1 MDHQRIKEAINRQIG
16 EDPLFT
22 DKDKERFYKN
32 KPKRRLRFP
41 AAPKMVTVLLAFLVL
56 SGSFYTFVKTDWFE
70 QSSSPMQDEKDP
82 TEEAPPAPDP
92 VPEEPTHVKVEKL
105 KEVITSM
112 PSKSKA
118 KVVIEQFHG
127 VEAEFERFTKEN
139 DTDGR
144 KVNLLEVYYSFDRHN
159 EPGDSSA
166 YIGPMP
172 PTKEAFERGDVE
184 ISLKLD
190 WVESENRDYLNE
202 ATLLY
207 LSEEGDLIEE
217 NYTATG
223 HHRDFIKVK
232 NPDEPVVMDD
242 LILRSIA
249 RSVGKEPGAITKRDL
264 LYLEDLTINASHL
277 SGIYE
282 VDEDIEYFKAMQSLF
297 VLKLNQAII
306 PGELLKEVPHLD
318 QATFIG
324 PTVDDLSRVKEGL
337 QTITYLNLIN
347 SSFRGTAE
355 DILELKSLNIV
366 RVDPS
371 VVPNYEE
378 LQFEGMDVRW

>member
-1 MDHQRIKEAINRQIG
+1 MDHQQIKEAINRQIG

-32 KPKRRLRFP
+32 KPNRRQRFP
-41 AAPKMVTVLLAFLVL
+41 AAPKIVTVLLAFFVL
-56 SGSFYTFVKTDWFE
+56 SGPFYTFIKTDWFE
-70 QSSSPMQDEKDP
+70 QPSSPTQEEKEP
-82 TEEAPPAPDP
+82 VEETPPAPDP
-92 VPEEPTHVKVEKL
+92 DPEEPTHVKVEKL
-105 KEVITSM
+105 KEVITSI
-112 PSKSKA
+112 PSKSKV
-118 KVVIEQFHG
+118 KVAIDRFHG
-127 VEAEFERFTKEN
+127 VEVEFEQSTKTEN
-139 DTDGR
+139 G
-144 KVNLLEVYYSFDRHN
+144 NEYHLLESYYVFDRHN
-159 EPGDSSA
+159 ETGDSSA

-172 PTKEAFERGDVE
+172 PTKDDFKRGDVE

-190 WVESENRDYLNE
+190 WIESESHNLLRE

-217 NYTATG
+217 NYSRSAYHG
-223 HHRDFIKVK
+223 KFIKVK
-232 NPDEPVVMDD
+232 NPNEPVVMDD

-249 RSVGKEPGAITKRDL
+249 RSVGKEPDNITKRDL
-264 LYLEDLTINASHL
+264 LYLEELTINASHL

-306 PGELLKEVPHLD
+306 PGELLKEVPYLD

-366 RVDPS
+366 RVDPA
-371 VVPNYEE
+371 VVPNYED

>member
-22 DKDKERFYKN
+22 DKDKQRFYKK
-32 KPKRRLRFP
+32 KPNRRLRFP
-41 AAPKMVTVLLAFLVL
+41 AVPKLVTVLLAFIVL
-56 SGSFYTFVKTDWFE
+56 SGSYYTFLKTDWFE
-70 QSSSPMQDEKDP
+70 QSSSP
-82 TEEAPPAPDP
+82 TEEESEPMEETPPPPSPD
-92 VPEEPTHVKVEKL
+92 PEEPTLVKVEKL

-112 PSKSKA
+112 PSKSKM
-118 KVVIEQFHG
+118 KVVIDQFSG
-127 VEAEFERFTKEN
+127 TEVESKLADTENANGNEYKLFES
-139 DTDGR
+139 
-144 KVNLLEVYYSFDRHN
+144 YYAFASTN
-159 EPGDSSA
+159 ESGNQSA
-166 YIGPMP
+166 YEGPSP
-172 PTKEAFERGDVE
+172 PPKEAFENGEIE
-184 ISLKLD
+184 ISMKLN
-190 WVESENRDYLNE
+190 WVEGGERVLLNE
-202 ATLLY
+202 ATILY

-217 NYTATG
+217 NYKV
-223 HHRDFIKVK
+223 HERNRNFIKVK
-232 NPDEPVVMDD
+232 NPDDLVVMDD

-249 RSVGKEPGAITKRDL
+249 RSVDKEPDAITKRDL
-264 LYLEDLTINASHL
+264 LYLEELTINASHL

-306 PGELLKEVPHLD
+306 PGELLKEVPYLD

-366 RVDPS
+366 RVDPA

>member
-1 MDHQRIKEAINRQIG
+1 MDHQRIKEAINRQMG

-22 DKDKERFYKN
+22 DKDKERFYKK
-32 KPKRRLRFP
+32 KPNRRLRFP
-41 AAPKMVTVLLAFLVL
+41 AVPKLVTVLLAFIVL
-56 SGSFYTFVKTDWFE
+56 SGSYYTFLNTDWFE
-70 QSSSPMQDEKDP
+70 QSSSP
-82 TEEAPPAPDP
+82 TEEKSEPMEETSPAPDP
-92 VPEEPTHVKVEKL
+92 DPEEPTYVKVEKL

-112 PSKSKA
+112 PTKSKM
-118 KVVIEQFHG
+118 KVVIDQFAG
-127 VEAEFERFTKEN
+127 TEVESKLADTEN
-139 DTDGR
+139 DNGNEY
-144 KVNLLEVYYSFDRHN
+144 KLFESYYAFAGLSESGN
-159 EPGDSSA
+159 QSA
-166 YIGPMP
+166 YDGPLP
-172 PTKEAFERGDVE
+172 PPKKDFENGKIE
-184 ISLKLD
+184 ISMKLN
-190 WVESENRDYLNE
+190 WVEGGERVLLNE

-217 NYTATG
+217 NYKV
-223 HHRDFIKVK
+223 HERHRNFIKVK

-249 RSVGKEPGAITKRDL
+249 RSVDKEPDAVTKRDL
-264 LYLEDLTINASHL
+264 LYLEELTINASHL

-282 VDEDIEYFKAMQSLF
+282 VNEDIEYFKAMQSLF

-306 PGELLKEVPHLD
+306 PGELLKEVPYLD

-366 RVDPS
+366 RVDPAI
-371 VVPNYEE
+371 VPNYED

>member
-22 DKDKERFYKN
+22 DRDKERFYKN
-32 KPKRRLRFP
+32 KLKRRPRFP
-41 AAPKMVTVLLAFLVL
+41 AAPKIVTVLLAFIVL
-56 SGSFYTFVKTDWFE
+56 SGSFYTFIKTDWFE
-70 QSSSPMQDEKDP
+70 QPSSPTQEEKDP
-82 TEEAPPAPDP
+82 TEETPPAPDP
-92 VPEEPTHVKVEKL
+92 DPEEPTHVKVEKL
-105 KEVITSM
+105 KEVITSI
-112 PSKSKA
+112 PSKSKM
-118 KVVIEQFHG
+118 KVAIDQFKGTEVEFKLADTESADGKEYELYESYYAFARRIESGNQP
-127 VEAEFERFTKEN
+127 AY
-139 DTDGR
+139 DGP
-144 KVNLLEVYYSFDRHN
+144 L
-159 EPGDSSA
+159 
-166 YIGPMP
+166 P
-172 PTKEAFERGDVE
+172 PPKEAFENGEIE
-184 ISLKLD
+184 ISMKLN
-190 WVESENRDYLNE
+190 WVEGGERVLLNE

-217 NYTATG
+217 NYKV
-223 HHRDFIKVK
+223 HERERNFIKVK
-232 NPDEPVVMDD
+232 NPNEPVVMDD

-249 RSVGKEPGAITKRDL
+249 RSVDKEPDAITKRDL
-264 LYLEDLTINASHL
+264 LYLEELTINASHL

-306 PGELLKEVPHLD
+306 PGELLKEVPYLD
-318 QATFIG
+318 QATFVG

-366 RVDPS
+366 RVDPA
-371 VVPNYEE
+371 VVPNYED

>member
-1 MDHQRIKEAINRQIG
+1 MDHQQIKEAINRQIG

-32 KPKRRLRFP
+32 KPNRRQRFP
-41 AAPKMVTVLLAFLVL
+41 AAPKIVTVLLAFFVL
-56 SGSFYTFVKTDWFE
+56 SGSFYTFIKTDWFE
-70 QSSSPMQDEKDP
+70 QPSSPTQEEKEP
-82 TEEAPPAPDP
+82 VEETPPAPDP
-92 VPEEPTHVKVEKL
+92 DPEEPTHVKVEKL
-105 KEVITSM
+105 KEVIVSM
-112 PSKSKA
+112 PSKSKM
-118 KVVIEQFHG
+118 KVAIDQFEGTEVESKVADTENANGNEYELFESYYAFASRKEQGNPPAYDGPLPPPKDAF
-127 VEAEFERFTKEN
+127 KN
-139 DTDGR
+139 D
-144 KVNLLEVYYSFDRHN
+144 E
-159 EPGDSSA
+159 
-166 YIGPMP
+166 I
-172 PTKEAFERGDVE
+172 E
-184 ISLKLD
+184 ISMKLN
-190 WVESENRDYLNE
+190 WVEGGERTYLNE

-217 NYTATG
+217 NYKV
-223 HHRDFIKVK
+223 HERERNFIKVK
-232 NPDEPVVMDD
+232 NPNEPVVMDD
-242 LILRSIA
+242 LILGSIA
-249 RSVGKEPGAITKRDL
+249 RSVDKEPEAITKRDL
-264 LYLEDLTINASHL
+264 LYLEELTINASHL

-306 PGELLKEVPHLD
+306 PGELLKEVPYLD

-366 RVDPS
+366 RVDPA
-371 VVPNYEE
+371 VVPNYED